1 MQVFRRRRQ
10 PRVGGSGSGRIL
22 GTRPGLGPVRR
33 NRAIL
38 LLVLLA
44 ISGVGE
50 ARAGL
55 VDFRFGAVG
64 YQGTFG
70 SDDRNRIV
78 EAPLVISLAGAKSRW
93 TLRVP
98 YLDIRQ
104 TGNVT
109 LGPDGPIVLG
119 VGGPGRPPFQTPAG
133 GEAHQG
139 LGDVTL
145 TDEILLLRGG
155 KGLTPLVELV
165 LSLKEPTAD
174 KKKGLGTGER
184 DWSAGLSYIQP
195 LGKVV
200 QILGDFSY
208 RFMGD
213 PEGVDFKNRPKFA
226 AGLAFVTSHATFRTM
241 FETMRPVLPEVPLF
255 DAAGT
260 PIGVEEVKDRRLV
273 RADLTFRST
282 AGGTT
287 RIGLTRGLTSSTE
300 EWGAVLIFS
309 TGGQ

>member
-1 MQVFRRRRQ
+1 MQAIQRTVR
-10 PRVGGSGSGRIL
+10 PRSGGSGRGRALEAFRGAGSGR
-22 GTRPGLGPVRR
+22 PG
-33 NRAIL
+33 RAIL
-38 LLVLLA
+38 LLALLA
-44 ISGVGE
+44 ASGVGE
-50 ARAGL
+50 LRAGL
-55 VDFRFGAVG
+55 VDFRFGVVG

-78 EAPLVISLAGAKSRW
+78 QAPLEVSLAGAKSRW

-109 LGPDGPIVLG
+109 LGADGPIVLG
-119 VGGPGRPPFQTPAG
+119 VGGPGRPSFQTATG

-139 LGDVTL
+139 LGDITL
-145 TDEILLLRGG
+145 TDEILLSRGG
-155 KGLTPLVELV
+155 KGLRPLVAVV
-165 LSLKEPTAD
+165 LGLKEPTAD
-174 KKKGLGTGER
+174 RKKGLGTGER

-213 PEGVDFKNRPKFA
+213 PEGIDFKNRPKFG
-226 AGLAFVTSHATFRTM
+226 AGLAFVTSHATLRTM

-255 DAAGT
+255 NAAGA

-287 RIGLTRGLTSSTE
+287 RVGLTKGLTSTTE